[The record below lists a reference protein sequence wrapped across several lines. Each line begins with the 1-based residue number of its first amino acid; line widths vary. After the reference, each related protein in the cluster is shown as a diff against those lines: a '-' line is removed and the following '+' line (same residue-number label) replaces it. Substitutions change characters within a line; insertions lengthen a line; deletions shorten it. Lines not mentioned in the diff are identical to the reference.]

1 MKRGGNFFSA
11 SKRDEKEERTAS
23 GLILPTDAK
32 ETPNSGIVV
41 AVGKGRLSTE
51 TGVLLPMTVQE
62 GDRVLFS
69 RFGGQEVTV
78 KEETYLVLRED
89 EIFGIL
95 EAK

>member
-1 MKRGGNFFSA
+1 MQVLQDRVLV
-11 SKRDEKEERTAS
+11 KRDNTEERTAS
-23 GLILPTDAK
+23 GLILPTEAK
-32 ETPNSGIVV
+32 EVPNSGVVV

-51 TGVLLPMTVQE
+51 TGVLMPMTVKE

-78 KEETYLVLRED
+78 KEETYLVLREE

-95 EAK
+95 DGAE